1 MKGMI
6 SMEKEI
12 KELLNK
18 LGIRINV
25 KGYWFWITAIEYK
38 AEHEDANMSKIYCE
52 VAKAHNTTYSIVE
65 RALRH
70 AYEYVKEDLQKYFN
84 INYTINN
91 SAFLLLALEDIRK
104 EKN

>member
-1 MKGMI
+1 MDR
-6 SMEKEI
+6 EI

-38 AEHEDANMSKIYCE
+38 AEHKDANMSEIYYE
-52 VAKAHNTTYSIVE
+52 VAKLHNTTYSRVE

-70 AYEYVKEDLQKYFN
+70 AYEYVKGNLQEYFN

-91 SAFLLLALEDIRK
+91 STFLLLALEDIRK

>member
-1 MKGMI
+1 MK
-6 SMEKEI
+6 SEI

-18 LGIRINV
+18 LGIRINI

-38 AEHEDANMSKIYCE
+38 AEHEDVNMLELYDK
-52 VAKAHNTTYSIVE
+52 VAKLHNTTRSRVE

-70 AYEYVKEDLQKYFN
+70 AYEYVKGDLQKYFK

-91 SAFLLLALEDIRK
+91 STFLLLALEDIRK
-104 EKN
+104 EKS

>member
-1 MKGMI
+1 MK
-6 SMEKEI
+6 SEI

-18 LGIRINV
+18 LGIKINV

-38 AEHEDANMSKIYCE
+38 AKHEDINMSELYDE
-52 VAKAHNTTYSIVE
+52 VAKLHNTTRSRVE

-70 AYEYVKEDLQKYFN
+70 AYEYVKEDLKKYFN
-84 INYTINN
+84 INYDINN

-104 EKN
+104 EKVNI

>member
-1 MKGMI
+1 MK
-6 SMEKEI
+6 SEI

-18 LGIRINV
+18 LGIKINV

-38 AEHEDANMSKIYCE
+38 AEHEDANMSELYNE
-52 VAKAHNTTYSIVE
+52 VAKLHNTTHSRVE

-70 AYEYVKEDLQKYFN
+70 SYEDVKEDLKEYFN
-84 INYTINN
+84 INYDINN

-104 EKN
+104 EKVSI